1 MGLRLNQSRGST
13 CGPRLIFGIIDLVSH
28 MRNDRK
34 TDKMS
39 SEFASR
45 LLRLDPKQKARAIVL
60 LRVESDWKPPES
72 GGSQSR
78 REHTI
83 EVMQEAERLLPHIDT
98 ILKRHGGQRLASKPN
113 VLGSIPVE
121 ATADGIRA
129 LAQCKH
135 VKAIL
140 EDQPISLIP

>member
-1 MGLRLNQSRGST
+1 M
-13 CGPRLIFGIIDLVSH
+13 FVIIDLVSH
-28 MRNDRK
+28 MRNDHK
-34 TDKMS
+34 KDKMS
-39 SEFASR
+39 PEFASR

-60 LRVESDWKPPES
+60 LHVES
-72 GGSQSR
+72 SQKVPVSRDLHSR
-78 REHTI
+78 REHSIAVTS
-83 EVMQEAERLLPHIDT
+83 EAERLLAHIDA
-98 ILKRHGGQRLASKPN
+98 ILKRHGGQRLAPKPN

-140 EDQPISLIP
+140 EDQAISLIR